1 MDALTIV
8 IALVCLIVGLAL
20 GYILFRYVIKQ
31 KYQEMMKEAETK
43 AENIKKDRKQKEE
56 NGNDF

>member
-20 GYILFRYVIKQ
+20 GYILFRFVIKQ

-43 AENIKKDRKQKEE
+43 AENIKKDKLLEE
-56 NGNDF
+56 K